1 MKINTI
7 KLTAVIFLI
16 AIMGALVSVAG
27 IARQAEDPGVLLRA
41 AIEKEELDGD
51 LQGAID
57 VYKQIVAKHADN
69 RPIAAKALVR
79 LGGCYE
85 KLGIAEAGKT
95 FQKVISDYPEQTE
108 AVVAARQKLA
118 RLSKILASGESGDS
132 DYKMTRISV
141 DPENSKLGLISP
153 DGKKLAYV
161 AGNDGDIYVQDIVTA
176 KSTRLTQTPVYKYWC
191 FWSPDSENIAYLAVL
206 HGS

>member
-41 AIEKEELDGD
+41 AIEKEEVDGD

-57 VYKQIVAKHADN
+57 LYKQIVAKHGDT
-69 RPIAAKALVR
+69 RTIAAKALVR

-85 KLGIAEAGKT
+85 KLGEEQAGLA
-95 FQKVISDYPEQTE
+95 QKAFETVVKNYPDQTE
-108 AVVAARQKLA
+108 AVNLA
-118 RLSKILASGESGDS
+118 KERLSIFLRAQASVEQADAESHMTKI
-132 DYKMTRISV
+132 
-141 DPENSKLGLISP
+141 P
-153 DGKKLAYV
+153 
-161 AGNDGDIYVQDIVTA
+161 
-176 KSTRLTQTPVYKYWC
+176 
-191 FWSPDSENIAYLAVL
+191 
-206 HGS
+206 